1 MIQVQT
7 WLNTI
12 DNSGA
17 RFVECI
23 HTIGGF
29 NRKYAYPGDFILVSV
44 KQLRLVRKV
53 KIGQIHLALITRARK
68 SVSFKDGTYSNSQK
82 NIVLI
87 IFIIYFWV
95 RKSTIPC
102 EWWNSVHVCS
112 KIRGS
117 ANIFCGWAWPEAN
130 SWCNTGLRRC

>member
-23 HTIGGF
+23 HTAGGF

-87 IFIIYFWV
+87 INRKKRILSTRIFGWV
-95 RKSTIPC
+95 SRK
-102 EWWNSVHVCS
+102 
-112 KIRGS
+112 
-117 ANIFCGWAWPEAN
+117 
-130 SWCNTGLRRC
+130 LRRKKFLRILIICGRYII

>member
-29 NRKYAYPGDFILVSV
+29 NRKYAYPGDFILISV

-53 KIGQIHLALITRARK
+53 KIGQIHLALITRTRK
-68 SVSFKDGTYSNSQK
+68 NAYFKDGTYSNSQK

-87 IFIIYFWV
+87 IN
-95 RKSTIPC
+95 RKKRILCTS
-102 EWWNSVHVCS
+102 
-112 KIRGS
+112 
-117 ANIFCGWAWPEAN
+117 IFGWF
-130 SWCNTGLRRC
+130 SRKLRRKKFLRILIICGRHII

>member
-53 KIGQIHLALITRARK
+53 KIGQIHLALITRTRK
-68 SVSFKDGTYSNSQK
+68 NVYFKDGTYSNSASAYCNYSQSDFTSA
-82 NIVLI
+82 LSEI
-87 IFIIYFWV
+87 IDIYMYQILYN
-95 RKSTIPC
+95 R
-102 EWWNSVHVCS
+102 
-112 KIRGS
+112 
-117 ANIFCGWAWPEAN
+117 
-130 SWCNTGLRRC
+130 LL